1 MKQCLILCASDIG
14 NTAVPED
21 FSEGCFVICADGGQ
35 RHLSK
40 LHLKPDLIVGDF
52 DSGNV
57 PENAPCEVIRLPAEK
72 DVTDTF
78 FAAEEGIRRGC
89 TDFLLLGATG
99 GRLDHTMANL
109 SLLWHLSEQGFSARL
124 LDEGNEAFIL
134 KEGSTVLKKGRYRYF
149 SLFAYEREAFGV
161 TLEGARYPLAD
172 ARLCSTFP
180 LGVSNEFLGEKAS
193 VKVARGPLLIIL
205 SRG

>member
-1 MKQCLILCASDIG
+1 MKRCLILCASDIG

-21 FSEGCFVICADGGQ
+21 YSEDCFVICADGGQ

-40 LHLKPDLIVGDF
+40 LRLKPDLIVGDF
-52 DSGNV
+52 DSGSV

-72 DVTDTF
+72 DVTDAF
-78 FAAEEGIRRGC
+78 FAAEEGLRRGC

-99 GRLDHTMANL
+99 GRLDHTIANL

-134 KEGSTVLKKGRYRYF
+134 KEGKAVLKKGRYRYF
-149 SLFAYEREAFGV
+149 SLFAYEREALGV
-161 TLEGARYPLAD
+161 TLGGARYPLVN
-172 ARLCSTFP
+172 ARLRSTFP
-180 LGVSNEFLGEKAS
+180 LGVSNEFLREEVS
-193 VKVARGPLLIIL
+193 VHVERGPLLIIL